1 MMKINMQQFRSPEV
15 QANVDENNY
24 RFYDM
29 IEKRKGVIVSLD
41 YRPYVEFCCENNIFY
56 TFDDSE

>member
-1 MMKINMQQFRSPEV
+1 MHQFRSPEV

-24 RFYDM
+24 RIFDM

-41 YRPYVEFCCENNIFY
+41 YRPYIEFCCENNIFY
-56 TFDDSE
+56 TMDDDFA